1 MGNVANDVHSRYA
14 ETVPPVPPLGRKR
27 GNGKRIVILRFA
39 AEYEILANKRQKKPL
54 HALA

>member
-14 ETVPPVPPLGRKR
+14 ETVPPVPPLGLKR